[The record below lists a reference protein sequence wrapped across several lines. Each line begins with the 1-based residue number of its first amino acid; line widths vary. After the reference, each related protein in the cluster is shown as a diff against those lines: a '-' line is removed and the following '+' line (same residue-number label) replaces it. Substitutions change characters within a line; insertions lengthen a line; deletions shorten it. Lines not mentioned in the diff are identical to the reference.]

1 MGMKELLRTNDL
13 VLISRLE
20 ALFAD
25 NGLHVFVADAHM
37 SAVEGSVGFLPRRIM
52 VVDDE
57 IGEARALLADVGL
70 AEFLPDA

>member
-1 MGMKELLRTNDL
+1 MKELLRTNDL

-25 NGLHVFVADAHM
+25 SDLHVFVADGHM

-57 IGEARALLADVGL
+57 IEEARALMADEGL
-70 AEFLPDA
+70 AEFLPDV